1 MGGALKAVSKL
12 AGPIMSMASMF
23 TPLGPIMQMAKM
35 AMSAVQ
41 AISGAMKS
49 VAPKAME
56 NVDKKLSK
64 AEEWG
69 TRAMGKANE
78 FLTKLSQGFAQLGAI
93 QFPPAAPAPAMNP
106 PLQ

>member
-12 AGPIMSMASMF
+12 AGPIMSIASMF

-35 AMSAVQ
+35 AMTAAQ
-41 AISGAMKS
+41 AIGSAMKA
-49 VAPKAME
+49 VAPKAMD
-56 NVDKKLSK
+56 NIDKKLNK
-64 AEEWG
+64 VGEWAG
-69 TRAMGKANE
+69 NAIGKAND
-78 FLTKLSQGFAQLGAI
+78 FLTKLSQGVAQLGAI